1 MLKRK
6 ITENLN
12 SWREDLNKKILFL
25 KGPKFVG
32 KTTSVKLFAESN
44 YEYVVYLNF
53 EESPLLKSIFTSS
66 LAISN
71 LLKQMSLKLPPHKL
85 IPGKTILIL
94 DEIHLCPQARKG
106 AYVLSE
112 EKNIDIILIS
122 SYHQA
127 NRDKFDSTITEF
139 EEELLMSSLD
149 LEEFF
154 WAHGIHEETIKLVKE
169 HFLNK
174 TVIPSTIHEQLIQF
188 FKEYMI
194 VGGLP
199 EIVYEFINNHNY
211 RKVARLQQ
219 ERLLQIKKDA
229 SSFLDKPLFRKV
241 VMSYDSIYQQLIKEY
256 KKFQYG
262 VVENKGNA
270 RKFESSVLWLYD
282 ADLINISFEIDKLS
296 YPFRDYARYDIFKV
310 YYRDVGFLAAQ
321 TSIEDKKALLDGNFN
336 ILNDALLE
344 QTIADLLTKLG
355 YRLYYFMKG
364 TTLAMEFIILYQEQ
378 VTALSVNNADNT
390 KSKALESMF
399 SNYHLKKAIKLSK
412 NNISV
417 VENELQVPL
426 YCIMFL

>member
-1 MLKRK
+1 
-6 ITENLN
+6 
-12 SWREDLNKKILFL
+12 
-25 KGPKFVG
+25 
-32 KTTSVKLFAESN
+32 
-44 YEYVVYLNF
+44 
-53 EESPLLKSIFTSS
+53 
-66 LAISN
+66 
-71 LLKQMSLKLPPHKL
+71 
-85 IPGKTILIL
+85 
-94 DEIHLCPQARKG
+94 
-106 AYVLSE
+106 
-112 EKNIDIILIS
+112 
-122 SYHQA
+122 
-127 NRDKFDSTITEF
+127 
-139 EEELLMSSLD
+139 
-149 LEEFF
+149 
-154 WAHGIHEETIKLVKE
+154 
-169 HFLNK
+169 
-174 TVIPSTIHEQLIQF
+174 
-188 FKEYMI
+188 
-194 VGGLP
+194 
-199 EIVYEFINNHNY
+199 
-211 RKVARLQQ
+211 
-219 ERLLQIKKDA
+219 
-229 SSFLDKPLFRKV
+229 
-241 VMSYDSIYQQLIKEY
+241 MSYDSIYQQLIKEY

-364 TTLAMEFIILYQEQ
+364 TTLAMEFIILYQDQ